1 MTLSTKLA
9 KKADDLLGKYGQ
21 IVTITRTA
29 VDLDP
34 VTNIPS
40 SILSS
45 TTGQFKAVNPS
56 AAQGMI
62 NSFENSVVTE
72 AATIYKKIRYLIVS
86 AYQASFEPKAGDKLT
101 IQGVN
106 YTVWG
111 VTPVS
116 PSGTEI
122 VYRLGIGA

>member
-45 TTGQFKAVNPS
+45 TTGQFKAVNT
-56 AAQGMI
+56 AAGQGG
-62 NSFENSVVTE
+62 FQNSVVAE

-101 IQGVN
+101 MQGVN